1 MRRALILAPMVCALA
16 ATALAAGTAHAQ
28 APPALDDN
36 TLLFCKGDTGEIR
49 PMTYANL
56 GTVARRYAT
65 RFNFKLTVQGPP
77 LTLVFSSPGETPYSV
92 TYQAQ
97 PYTDDTG
104 RKGVEVLS
112 MHLFLDNA
120 DRDVTGTPM
129 CYFTE
134 FGR

>member
-1 MRRALILAPMVCALA
+1 VRRIPALRIAAAVAAL
-16 ATALAAGTAHAQ
+16 LGAGAAQ
-28 APPALDDN
+28 AQPPPALGDD
-36 TLLFCKGDTGEIR
+36 TLLFCKGDTGDIR

-56 GTVARRYAT
+56 GTVARRYAA
-65 RFNFKLTVQGPP
+65 RFNFKLAVQPGPP
-77 LTLVFSSPGETPYSV
+77 LTLVFSSPAETPYSV

-97 PYTDDTG
+97 PYTDETG
-104 RKGVEVLS
+104 RKGVAILS

>member
-1 MRRALILAPMVCALA
+1 MRRVLIPALLA
-16 ATALAAGTAHAQ
+16 AALAAGAAHAQ

-36 TLLFCKGDTGEIR
+36 TLLFCKGDSGDIR

-56 GTVARRYAT
+56 GTVVRRYAS
-65 RFNFKLTVQGPP
+65 RFSFNLTVQPGPP
-77 LTLVFSSPGETPYSV
+77 LTLVFSDPANTPYSV

-104 RKGVEVLS
+104 RKGVAVLS

-120 DRDVTGTPM
+120 DREVTGTPM

>member
-1 MRRALILAPMVCALA
+1 MRRALILALALA
-16 ATALAAGTAHAQ
+16 AVTGAAHAQ
-28 APPALDDN
+28 APAPLALDDN
-36 TLLFCKGDTGEIR
+36 TTLFCAGDLGDIR

-56 GTVARRYAT
+56 GVVARRYAS
-65 RFNFKLTVQGPP
+65 RFMFKLTVQGPP
-77 LTLVFSSPGETPYSV
+77 LTLVFGDPDATPYSV
-92 TYQAQ
+92 TYKAR

-104 RKGVEVLS
+104 RKGVLIES

-134 FGR
+134 FGK